1 MINLQIT
8 NKLLHTIIFILII
21 IFSQNIF
28 SIENKILFKI
38 SNESFTTAD
47 LNIRKK
53 YLLFVGD
60 NYNLSDSEILE
71 DFISANI
78 FYKYYLISNQKL
90 NIKDKIDSIFKEIIV
105 SRNISSDVYE
115 DVEFQK
121 NIKYNLEL
129 DLIRKSIL
137 ENFLDLEKVNLIN
150 IDNDLDLIYNY
161 KLSYL
166 NVYLSEINEYLQK
179 FEKKEFKNLS
189 EIKMFLEKKKI
200 DYSVNEKKI
209 NTIKNLNQILKNKI
223 NEDNDFFILQNG
235 EFISIVMLQKEFV
248 SYDGLNV
255 NLYSIKNNEKL
266 NENSLKCENLQ
277 KNFSERLKIKEYE
290 YVKLNNNIKNNL
302 LEINDYIEFK
312 NENSFTYVILCSIK
326 FNKEILSNINLNQN
340 INSIVTK
347 IERNFIKKYSK
358 IYNLYKLYE

>member
-1 MINLQIT
+1 
-8 NKLLHTIIFILII
+8 
-21 IFSQNIF
+21 
-28 SIENKILFKI
+28 
-38 SNESFTTAD
+38 
-47 LNIRKK
+47 
-53 YLLFVGD
+53 
-60 NYNLSDSEILE
+60 
-71 DFISANI
+71 
-78 FYKYYLISNQKL
+78 
-90 NIKDKIDSIFKEIIV
+90 
-105 SRNISSDVYE
+105 
-115 DVEFQK
+115 
-121 NIKYNLEL
+121 
-129 DLIRKSIL
+129 
-137 ENFLDLEKVNLIN
+137 
-150 IDNDLDLIYNY
+150 
-161 KLSYL
+161 
-166 NVYLSEINEYLQK
+166 
-179 FEKKEFKNLS
+179 
-189 EIKMFLEKKKI
+189 MFLEKKNI

-248 SYDGLNV
+248 SYDGLSV
-255 NLYSIKNNEKL
+255 ILYSIKNNEKL

-277 KNFSERLKIKEYE
+277 KNFSEKLKIKEYE

-347 IERNFIKKYSK
+347 IERNFIKNYYK